1 MSDTVCLTLTL
12 ALLCAVPHPAA
23 AREHTAKR
31 QKIGDESKAAGTDA
45 SAHVVKSIQMATC
58 PKCFGALTEHHKCPK
73 GRLSRVTDA
82 VSTVGVGAIIGIVLS
97 YAIDERPVPA
107 LVVASA
113 ALGAV
118 LASAVRQA
126 VGGRS

>member
-1 MSDTVCLTLTL
+1 MTLCGG
-12 ALLCAVPHPAA
+12 LLNGPA
-23 AREHTAKR
+23 R
-31 QKIGDESKAAGTDA
+31 
-45 SAHVVKSIQMATC
+45 VVKLIQMATC
-58 PKCFGALTEHHKCPK
+58 PKCFGALTENHKCPK
-73 GRLSRVTDA
+73 GRLSRITDA
-82 VSTVGVGAIIGIVLS
+82 LSTVGLGGVIGIVLS

>member
-1 MSDTVCLTLTL
+1 V
-12 ALLCAVPHPAA
+12 
-23 AREHTAKR
+23 
-31 QKIGDESKAAGTDA
+31 
-45 SAHVVKSIQMATC
+45 ATC

-82 VSTVGVGAIIGIVLS
+82 LSTVSIGAIIGVALT
-97 YAIDERPVPA
+97 YMIDERPVPA
-107 LVVASA
+107 LLLAAA

-126 VGGRS
+126 VSGRP

>member
-1 MSDTVCLTLTL
+1 
-12 ALLCAVPHPAA
+12 
-23 AREHTAKR
+23 
-31 QKIGDESKAAGTDA
+31 
-45 SAHVVKSIQMATC
+45 MATC

-73 GRLSRVTDA
+73 GRLSRVGDA
-82 VSTVGVGAIIGIVLS
+82 LSTVGIGGIIGVVLS
-97 YAIDERPVPA
+97 YAIDDRPVPA

-126 VGGRS
+126 IGGRP